1 MQAGYSEL
9 DFLRSRRR
17 SGTVSSLISKFAASP
32 AAAAERHYVENR
44 RHTIVGFNVP
54 PSACRA
60 GQSARNRSNSGAFL
74 TQVLARKAAHDRLIS
89 DKPENRTIGIV
100 STPLSANSVTLK
112 EVTNT
117 EAAAPFATNGPLYRN
132 LQNNNSNE
140 KGMRSPAVAAKAQNV
155 VIKPTI
161 CFQTERKVNESA
173 IADLKRRTDQRKAD
187 LSRVQS
193 MPNGGTSG
201 AAAARE
207 KFLRKIGED
216 PNK

>member
-17 SGTVSSLISKFAASP
+17 SGTVSSLISKFAANP

-74 TQVLARKAAHDRLIS
+74 TQVLARKAAHDRLLS
-89 DKPENRTIGIV
+89 EKPATMGAV
-100 STPLSANSVTLK
+100 SNPLSANSVTLK

-132 LQNNNSNE
+132 LHNNNSNE
-140 KGMRSPAVAAKAQNV
+140 KGMRSPAVASKAQNV
-155 VIKPTI
+155 AIKPTI
-161 CFQTERKVNESA
+161 PLQTERRVNESA